1 MTTALD
7 CSGPLR
13 TWRYTVCVVGK
24 GEGYAPPPT
33 RALGQGRAPLREAP
47 SRAGRPSLRNF
58 GDSKLARI
66 CIRCI
71 SEPISRAASV
81 GCWTRNV
88 REHGARRLLCTVGS

>member
-33 RALGQGRAPLREAP
+33 RALGAGAGSLTRGPLAGWATLAAKFRRFETRQDLHTMHIRTDKPRRFGRMLDP
-47 SRAGRPSLRNF
+47 
-58 GDSKLARI
+58 
-66 CIRCI
+66 
-71 SEPISRAASV
+71 
-81 GCWTRNV
+81 
-88 REHGARRLLCTVGS
+88 